1 MKAEVESISPVKKK
15 LIVEIPP
22 DEVAREEEAAL
33 KDIRRKVTI
42 PGFRRGRAPLSVI
55 RRYYGERVLGD
66 VISRLIQ
73 ESYRETLD
81 REEIV
86 PVSDAE
92 IEIQSVPPEGP
103 LSYTAV
109 VEVRPVVEPREY
121 TGFALKKE
129 RVRVEETEVEAELE
143 AIRRQRATYEPA
155 PEDHEAAEGDL
166 VVIDYQGTLDGEPF
180 EGGTGEDRTVL
191 LGSGTL
197 VPGFEEGL
205 LGARTGEERTV
216 DVAFP
221 EDHPNRDVAGRTA
234 RFRVTVKEVKV
245 RRLPDLDD
253 EFAREVAD
261 VQTLDELR
269 DRIRQGILREK
280 ERRAEERFR
289 DHVIDTLLEANPF
302 EVPPTLVRSQQARS
316 MGRFQEDLAR
326 RGLSLD
332 ALGIEGDRLEEAHR
346 RGAERTV
353 RWAFLVQAIARKEGI
368 EISDQD
374 VEQRIREIAEADGRP
389 YETIRAFF
397 DQEERM
403 RGLRSWLLEKR
414 VLDWVVE
421 RSTVEEVEPAGASE
435 EAGHE

>member
-15 LIVEIPP
+15 LTVEIPP
-22 DEVAREEEAAL
+22 EEVAREEEVAL
-33 KDIRRKVTI
+33 KDLRRRVTI
-42 PGFRRGRAPLSVI
+42 PGFRRGRAPIAVI
-55 RRYYGERVLGD
+55 RRYYGERVRGD

-81 REEIV
+81 REDIV

-92 IEIQSVPPEGP
+92 IEIHSIPPEGP

-121 TGFALKKE
+121 TGLTLKKE
-129 RVRVEETEVEAELE
+129 RVAVEETEVEAELE
-143 AIRRQRATYEPA
+143 AIRRQKATYEPA
-155 PEDHEAAEGDL
+155 PEDHGAAEGDL

-180 EGGTGEDRTVL
+180 EGGAGEDRTVL

-205 LGARTGEERTV
+205 LGARAGEERTV
-216 DVAFP
+216 EVTFP
-221 EDHPNRDVAGRTA
+221 EDHPNREIAGRTA
-234 RFRVTVKEVKV
+234 QFRVTVKEVKV
-245 RRLPDLDD
+245 QRLPELDD
-253 EFAREVAD
+253 EFAREVAE

-269 DRIRQGILREK
+269 DRIREGIRREK

-289 DHVIDTLLEANPF
+289 EHVIDTLLEANPF
-302 EVPPTLVRSQQARS
+302 EVPPTLVRSQQAHS
-316 MGRFQEDLAR
+316 MGRLHEDLAR

-332 ALGIEGDRLEEAHR
+332 ALGIDADRLQEAHR
-346 RGAERTV
+346 RGAERAV
-353 RWAFLVQAIARKEGI
+353 RWAFLAQAIARKEGI

-389 YETIRAFF
+389 YEAIRAYF
-397 DQEERM
+397 DQEERI

-414 VLDWVVE
+414 VLDLVVE
-421 RSTVEEVEPAGASE
+421 KSTVEEVEPAGTPE
-435 EAGHE
+435 EGGDE